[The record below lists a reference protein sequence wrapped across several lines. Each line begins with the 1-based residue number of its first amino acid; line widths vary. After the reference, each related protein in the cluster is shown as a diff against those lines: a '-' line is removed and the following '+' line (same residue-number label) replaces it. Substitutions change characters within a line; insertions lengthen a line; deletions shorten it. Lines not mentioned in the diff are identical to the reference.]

1 MPERGELPEKLADL
15 ASRQAITLDHE
26 SFGADCTRLIE
37 IIESLAGEQQVKEVD
52 LWADPDYP
60 AARSALLQGQWA
72 RAIEGL
78 ERVLRRHPRH
88 QQVLDQLAEA
98 RRRQSLIELDQ
109 RARDAAVDGRWG
121 VAVEA
126 LEGIH
131 AIEPSDAVAERLAEA
146 RQQMRVRSLQ
156 QDVRALAELGD
167 WAAVL
172 AADTELTALDPR
184 SADIDGLATRA
195 RLQLLEGR
203 LDADYRRGLRQL
215 DASEWEAGEAT
226 FAALLELRPGY
237 RDAEALLEVARR
249 RGAAVEPEEVE
260 DPVDTGPLAVV
271 AVPVVEPTV
280 QEPTGHDPV
289 EETVE
294 EPVEEPVEAVEEPV
308 EEPIDQT
315 VEEPVEEPVDDAVG
329 TPSDPPPPL
338 VVPPP
343 PPPPRRPETSDGAA
357 ARRIS
362 LRAWVGAVVAAVVLV
377 GVVVIG
383 LNLAGGDDPEA
394 KNANP
399 EPSASG
405 VPTPSASAAG
415 PAPAAGDEL
424 VAAPGIAIAAPP
436 ATMAMGGKTA
446 GVQVDGLADVET
458 FGTGDEAHSAPEGG
472 RLRAFHLSSWTCDVD
487 NCKDWSK
494 LDLRV
499 VVDGDSRR
507 LPDTQGSYVVAIPAG
522 AAEVDLVMK
531 ADDVRQSLSLLTGA
545 PGPDNISVLARHD
558 RFVEISESFRLT
570 ETTTIELDY
579 GDGHART
586 SAVRD
591 VDVES
596 ARLGYFVAGRRPGSA
611 DKAFLVFD
619 ATFTRPYGNA
629 ERHPVKAAD
638 MRFIVDGK
646 TYEAIDIEDAE
657 VEVKNAA
664 GAFEVPAS
672 VTGGTLVIGGRP
684 RDAEA
689 TDGTPYVVTLQA
701 HEIELSFS

>member
-1 MPERGELPEKLADL
+1 
-15 ASRQAITLDHE
+15 
-26 SFGADCTRLIE
+26 
-37 IIESLAGEQQVKEVD
+37 
-52 LWADPDYP
+52 
-60 AARSALLQGQWA
+60 
-72 RAIEGL
+72 
-78 ERVLRRHPRH
+78 
-88 QQVLDQLAEA
+88 
-98 RRRQSLIELDQ
+98 
-109 RARDAAVDGRWG
+109 
-121 VAVEA
+121 
-126 LEGIH
+126 
-131 AIEPSDAVAERLAEA
+131 
-146 RQQMRVRSLQ
+146 
-156 QDVRALAELGD
+156 
-167 WAAVL
+167 
-172 AADTELTALDPR
+172 
-184 SADIDGLATRA
+184 
-195 RLQLLEGR
+195 
-203 LDADYRRGLRQL
+203 
-215 DASEWEAGEAT
+215 
-226 FAALLELRPGY
+226 
-237 RDAEALLEVARR
+237 
-249 RGAAVEPEEVE
+249 
-260 DPVDTGPLAVV
+260 
-271 AVPVVEPTV
+271 
-280 QEPTGHDPV
+280 
-289 EETVE
+289 
-294 EPVEEPVEAVEEPV
+294 
-308 EEPIDQT
+308 
-315 VEEPVEEPVDDAVG
+315 
-329 TPSDPPPPL
+329 
-338 VVPPP
+338 
-343 PPPPRRPETSDGAA
+343 
-357 ARRIS
+357 
-362 LRAWVGAVVAAVVLV
+362 VGAVVAAVVLV

-383 LNLAGGDDPEA
+383 LNLAGGDDPEP

-405 VPTPSASAAG
+405 VPTASASAAG
-415 PAPAAGDEL
+415 PAPAVGDEL

-487 NCKDWSK
+487 NCNDWSK

-522 AAEVDLVMK
+522 AADVDLVMK

-579 GDGHART
+579 GDGQPRT

-664 GAFEVPAS
+664 GAFEVPAN

-701 HEIELSFS
+701 HEIELSLS